1 MNQFST
7 LAFVPI
13 FWGEVL
19 VGKLEITQQPGCPA
33 LPTCP
38 RPGAPVPGAGGHR
51 VPSKEAPQVWGS
63 PCTPQDS
70 LT

>member
-38 RPGAPVPGAGGHR
+38 RPGALSRGLGGTRCPPRRPPKSGDH
-51 VPSKEAPQVWGS
+51 PAPLR
-63 PCTPQDS
+63 TP
-70 LT
+70 